1 MAPEVTHAVIDMI
14 KLFAVGIISYSSAK
28 LRPLLLNPG
37 VLMYSRP
44 VLINIY
50 CINTI
55 RVFQRLPAK
64 PVLCSKYCKLLTT
77 VTRTA

>member
-28 LRPLLLNPG
+28 LRPLLLDPG

-55 RVFQRLPAK
+55 
-64 PVLCSKYCKLLTT
+64 
-77 VTRTA
+77 